1 MTAPL
6 PDSWDDEPWPLDES
20 VPAPGLRPTTWSD
33 THDQPPQVAD
43 LADEAWQYAVDR
55 GISMERAL
63 VELQD
68 QAMQPTF
75 EASGTLTINGVA
87 FRTATVYWV
96 PGAVPVAPTAEELQ
110 AGVDLTQFLADRD
123 DP

>member
-6 PDSWDDEPWPLDES
+6 PDRWEDEPWPLDDPI
-20 VPAPGLRPTTWSD
+20 PAPGLRPTNWSD

-43 LADEAWQYAVDR
+43 LADEAWQYAVDH

-63 VELQD
+63 VEMQD

-75 EASGTLTINGVA
+75 HASGTLTINGVGLGA
-87 FRTATVYWV
+87 SVYWV
-96 PGAVPVAPTAEELQ
+96 PGGLPEAPTVEEIQ
-110 AGVDLTQFLADRD
+110 QGVDLTEFLATPD